1 MKKQLVL
8 LLAFVLICLLTVT
21 SVVVNE
27 SRTCNLDKKEI
38 KQLPA
43 NDFLLHGPFNYFQL

>member
-8 LLAFVLICLLTVT
+8 LLAFVLICLLAAT
-21 SVVVNE
+21 SVIVNNN
-27 SRTCNLDKKEI
+27 RTCNLDKKEM

>member
-1 MKKQLVL
+1 MKKQFILLV
-8 LLAFVLICLLTVT
+8 AFVFICLLTAT
-21 SVVVNE
+21 SVVVNNN
-27 SRTCNLDKKEI
+27 RTCDLDKKEM

>member
-1 MKKQLVL
+1 MKKQFILLV
-8 LLAFVLICLLTVT
+8 AFVFICLLTAT
-21 SVVVNE
+21 SVAVNNN
-27 SRTCNLDKKEI
+27 RTCNIDNKET